1 MMTTTKTFTVVGI
14 TSYKNDAKVRFSNDI
29 VRRVKKFT
37 KSGVARIDFMMLP
50 SAMTKIEA
58 LKFMLTRPEFSS
70 AEDQATINDTLEDKI
85 VAASKGEVKVKMK
98 PSLENIKKRSRSD
111 VSVND
116 VLAVLKNSDEEEW
129 FDSDGNHCPNGAYD
143 VAGHYYAERHEV
155 SEPDPVA

>member
-1 MMTTTKTFTVVGI
+1 MTTKTFTVVGI
-14 TSYKNDAKVRFSNDI
+14 ASYKNDTKVRFCNDI
-29 VRRVKKFT
+29 VRRVKQFT
-37 KSGVARIDFMMLP
+37 KGGVARIDFIDLP
-50 SAMTKIEA
+50 NAMTKIEA

-70 AEDQATINDTLEDKI
+70 ADDQATINDTLEDK
-85 VAASKGEVKVKMK
+85 VNVSHKGEVKVKVK
-98 PSLENIKKRSRSD
+98 PSLENIKKRPRKD

-116 VLAVLKNSDEEEW
+116 VLTVLKDSDEEEW

>member
-1 MMTTTKTFTVVGI
+1 MMTTKTFTVVGI
-14 TSYKNDAKVRFSNDI
+14 TSYKDDAKVRFSNDI

-58 LKFMLTRPEFSS
+58 LKFMLTRPEFNS

-98 PSLENIKKRSRSD
+98 PSLENIKKRTRKD

-129 FDSDGNHCPNGAYD
+129 FDSNGNQCPNGAYD